1 MAIETDLIRTVYEA
15 TLGARPVP
23 ETADRESLEIDV
35 PGVQLRAWL
44 TPDMRLDLEVRVTEW
59 GKAEERALYDAL
71 DRSNSVVAGL
81 LLWEWSEVRRTC
93 AAAVR
98 RSA

>member
-1 MAIETDLIRTVYEA
+1 M
-15 TLGARPVP
+15 
-23 ETADRESLEIDV
+23 

-44 TPDMRLDLEVRVTEW
+44 TPDMRLDLEIRVTAW

-71 DRSNSVVAGL
+71 DCSKSMVAGL

-93 AAAVR
+93 AASVR